1 MKLNEGYSL
10 IELMIVLCI
19 LALLVSLATMNMRFL
34 NRAAITSNIDVLYN
48 ACYCLQKTAMAT
60 NSIQTLTIDELHHH
74 YECNGAKH
82 SFPSM
87 MKFGIL
93 PNVKGPPSAP
103 LNFLSAAITF
113 VDRKIQFYPDGTI
126 SAGIIYITDV
136 DKTMIYALSCG
147 VSSVS
152 VLRKYRYDGK
162 WHLI

>member
-1 MKLNEGYSL
+1 MKLNKGFSL
-10 IELMIVLCI
+10 IELLVVLCVV
-19 LALLVSLATMNMRFL
+19 AVLVSLSVINMRYL
-34 NRAAITSNIDVLYN
+34 NRAAITTNIDVLYN

-60 NSIQTLTIDELHHH
+60 NTIQMLTLDGMHHY

-82 SFPSM
+82 ALPSM
-87 MKFGIL
+87 MRFGIL
-93 PNVKGPPSAP
+93 PHVKGPPSAP
-103 LNFLSAAITF
+103 LSFLSSAITF
-113 VDRKIQFYPDGTI
+113 VDRKIRFYPDGTM

-136 DKTMIYALSCG
+136 DKSMIYALSCG

>member
-1 MKLNEGYSL
+1 MKSNKGFSL
-10 IELMIVLCI
+10 IEMMVVLCVVAI
-19 LALLVSLATMNMRFL
+19 LISLATINMRFL
-34 NRAAITSNIDVLYN
+34 NRAAIMTNIDVMYN

-60 NSIQTLTIDELHHH
+60 NTTQELTIDALQ
-74 YECNGAKH
+74 H
-82 SFPSM
+82 SFACADIKHQFPAM
-87 MKFGIL
+87 MQFGIL

-103 LNFLSAAITF
+103 LSFLSAAITF
-113 VDRKIQFYPDGTI
+113 VDRKILFYPDGTI

-136 DKTMIYALSCG
+136 DKSMIYALSCG

>member
-1 MKLNEGYSL
+1 MSVNRGFSL
-10 IELMIVLCI
+10 IELMVGLCI
-19 LALLVSLATMNMRFL
+19 VALLISLATVNMRFL

-48 ACYCLQKTAMAT
+48 ACYCLQRTAMAT
-60 NSIQTLTIDELHHH
+60 NTIQTLTIDELHHC
-74 YECNGAKH
+74 YECNGTKH
-82 SFPSM
+82 VFASQ

-93 PNVKGPPSAP
+93 PDVKGPPSAP

-113 VDRKIQFYPDGTI
+113 VDRKIRFYPDGTI
-126 SAGIIYITDV
+126 SAGIIYITDA

-152 VLRKYRYDGK
+152 VLRKYRYNGK